1 MGSCLLNLTVCVC
14 VCGIGGGGAQAAQG
28 EAGQE
33 EGDQSRA
40 GIRPLYIHA
49 LHTYILHVSKD

>member
-1 MGSCLLNLTVCVC
+1 MEGREVRTSPPSCHHNQSLTAPQVQ
-14 VCGIGGGGAQAAQG
+14 GGGGAEETEG

-40 GIRPLYIHA
+40 GEEGG
-49 LHTYILHVSKD
+49 